1 MLSSHE
7 SCTHSP
13 TYLVVFELGVNTR
26 ENQFFATNYLFKQA
40 GHLLKPPVLHHGILH
55 FSDRLSALFS
65 RFRCETEE
73 IKREGGRGGS
83 VSAGITKKAQGCPL
97 GTIPEPI
104 PLCQYGWKKVVKIRG
119 TISSNPSYFAIE
131 ATSAAKSSTF
141 FSMPSPFSKRVNLT
155 SLISPPSSFAT
166 SLMCCSTETLFS
178 LTNACW
184 SRQFSS

>member
-1 MLSSHE
+1 MAQYHQIRVPL
-7 SCTHSP
+7 T
-13 TYLVVFELGVNTR
+13 FRLGT
-26 ENQFFATNYLFKQA
+26 FFAQKY
-40 GHLLKPPVLHHGILH
+40 PPAHPPKLTPNALPTGLVQRVVRH
-55 FSDRLSALFS
+55 RLSIFSLKYPPNYHGPPPKGQQKKPRAIRNELLWTLLFYSVLALNAAL
-65 RFRCETEE
+65 
-73 IKREGGRGGS
+73 KG
-83 VSAGITKKAQGCPL
+83 TKLVWFWVGKL
-97 GTIPEPI
+97 
-104 PLCQYGWKKVVKIRG
+104 
-119 TISSNPSYFAIE
+119 NPSYFAIE

>member
-73 IKREGGRGGS
+73 IKRAEKRGAEEGRF
-83 VSAGITKKAQGCPL
+83 PL
-97 GTIPEPI
+97 
-104 PLCQYGWKKVVKIRG
+104 
-119 TISSNPSYFAIE
+119 A
-131 ATSAAKSSTF
+131 
-141 FSMPSPFSKRVNLT
+141 
-155 SLISPPSSFAT
+155 
-166 SLMCCSTETLFS
+166 
-178 LTNACW
+178 
-184 SRQFSS
+184 